1 MSTQLTRKR
10 FTVDDCLR
18 MEKVG
23 ILSPTERV
31 ELIRGEILV
40 MSPIGPPHAA
50 AVAEATRAMVRLAGE
65 TAIVWAQNPVV
76 LDPFAAPQPDLA
88 LLRPRDDFY
97 AGKHPG
103 PADILLI
110 VEIADSSLEYDTNVK
125 LGLYAIL
132 GIPEYWVADL
142 ENKRLLVYS
151 NPSGDTYQTVIELH
165 HGDTVAPQLLPVC
178 RISVNIL
185 LRS

>member
-1 MSTQLTRKR
+1 MSAQLTRKL

-18 MEKVG
+18 MAETG

-31 ELIRGEILV
+31 ELIRGEILL
-40 MSPIGPPHAA
+40 MSPIGPRHASVITA
-50 AVAEATRAMVRLAGE
+50 ATRAMVRLAGDE
-65 TAIVWAQNPVV
+65 AIVQGQNPVV

-88 LLRPRDDFY
+88 LLRFRDDCY
-97 AGKHPG
+97 VGKHPG

-110 VEIADSSLEYDTNVK
+110 VEVADSSLEYDTTVK

-142 ENKRLLVYS
+142 QNNRLLVYS
-151 NPSGDTYQTVIELH
+151 KPAGDTYQTVTELH
-165 HGDTVAPQLLPVC
+165 HGDTVVPHLLPIC
-178 RISVNIL
+178 RIPVKIL
-185 LRS
+185 LP